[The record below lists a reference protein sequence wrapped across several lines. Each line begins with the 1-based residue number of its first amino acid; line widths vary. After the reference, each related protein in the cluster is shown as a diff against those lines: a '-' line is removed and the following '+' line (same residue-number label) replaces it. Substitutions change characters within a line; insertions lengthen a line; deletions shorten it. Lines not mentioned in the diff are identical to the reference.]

1 MVCYRF
7 VIGLFVTNL
16 SLICPPRVSPEK
28 LDDMKN
34 LEFSPVHLRTKKI
47 AQGKESIYLDI
58 VKDGMRK
65 KEFIGLYL
73 IPEKTRADKVIN
85 RATMKTA
92 EEIKAKRIVEL
103 MEGKVGIGKKP
114 DKVDLLEWFEEQRL
128 YYYDN
133 DNMNYSKTI
142 HNLIRHL
149 KIFHPRKLML
159 SDVKPAFIRKFL
171 EYLRSDGANK
181 FGGRLCDE
189 TIYTYFTV
197 FSILMNKAVRLE
209 LIISNPFHKLSQA
222 EKPQRRMKKKEYLT
236 LSEVKRMA
244 EAECDDWRVKYA
256 FMFCCFTGLRYIDV
270 SRLKWKHIVEVGEGK
285 YQIEL
290 IQQKTKALS
299 SSAVNGLVANNGCN
313 GEIQI
318 VPVVRK
324 KDGKK
329 TFLAL
334 QSLPTSGRTNV
345 SIFYKDLTDEATYTT
360 PANFAKDWDGS
371 FVVCDFSSAYS
382 TWSWQH
388 DNALAFLYEEGGGTG
403 GGYNIVYKRIDIPT
417 ITSQKYDFDTSYKYE
432 RFNIDW
438 AQADL
443 NKEMASLLTTVKKT
457 SEANTSFVKGDKLIT
472 DASQLTCKFGHK
484 EMGGT
489 GGEAQD
495 ISNLIDGNPATYYHT
510 YWGAG
515 DQPNGSHFMDVTLPE
530 GQTFQGN
537 IEVDV
542 TRRSGATADHITQ
555 FTISGWNNNATDTTQ
570 IAVVNVPNASAGKE
584 ATCEF
589 TIPEGKSY
597 SSLRFNVTGT
607 TNNRGYWHMAEFQLY
622 PISLDPKCL
631 NALCADAYKQ
641 LAEAIA
647 TAEAVEKVSEVDVT
661 ALQTAYQAYLDALA
675 PITSIGGVSIQP
687 ATTTGSAIYDLQGRK
702 VQRMVKGVYIVNG
715 KKIVR

>member
-7 VIGLFVTNL
+7 IIGLFVTNL

-92 EEIKAKRIVEL
+92 EEIRAKRIVEL

-222 EKPQRRMKKKEYLT
+222 EKPQRRTKKKEYLT

-290 IQQKTKALS
+290 IQQKTKEPVYIPLS
-299 SSAVNGLVANNGCN
+299 A
-313 GEIQI
+313 
-318 VPVVRK
+318 
-324 KDGKK
+324 
-329 TFLAL
+329 
-334 QSLPTSGRTNV
+334 
-345 SIFYKDLTDEATYTT
+345 
-360 PANFAKDWDGS
+360 
-371 FVVCDFSSAYS
+371 
-382 TWSWQH
+382 
-388 DNALAFLYEEGGGTG
+388 NAL
-403 GGYNIVYKRIDIPT
+403 K
-417 ITSQKYDFDTSYKYE
+417 
-432 RFNIDW
+432 W
-438 AQADL
+438 
-443 NKEMASLLTTVKKT
+443 
-457 SEANTSFVKGDKLIT
+457 
-472 DASQLTCKFGHK
+472 
-484 EMGGT
+484 
-489 GGEAQD
+489 
-495 ISNLIDGNPATYYHT
+495 
-510 YWGAG
+510 
-515 DQPNGSHFMDVTLPE
+515 LPE
-530 GQTFQGN
+530 RGYDGRENYIYKFRDRSIIYDYLKKWGDAAGIDKHLTFHMSRH
-537 IEVDV
+537 
-542 TRRSGATADHITQ
+542 TCATLLLYY
-555 FTISGWNNNATDTTQ
+555 GTDLYTVSKILGHTSIKTTQ
-570 IAVVNVPNASAGKE
+570 IYAKIADEMKRTAVQNIPNI
-584 ATCEF
+584 F
-589 TIPEGKSY
+589 
-597 SSLRFNVTGT
+597 
-607 TNNRGYWHMAEFQLY
+607 
-622 PISLDPKCL
+622 
-631 NALCADAYKQ
+631 
-641 LAEAIA
+641 
-647 TAEAVEKVSEVDVT
+647 
-661 ALQTAYQAYLDALA
+661 
-675 PITSIGGVSIQP
+675 
-687 ATTTGSAIYDLQGRK
+687 
-702 VQRMVKGVYIVNG
+702 
-715 KKIVR
+715 

>member
-1 MVCYRF
+1 MWF

-92 EEIKAKRIVEL
+92 EEIRAKRIVEL

-222 EKPQRRMKKKEYLT
+222 EKPQRRTKKKEYLT

-290 IQQKTKALS
+290 IQQKTKEPVYIPLS
-299 SSAVNGLVANNGCN
+299 A
-313 GEIQI
+313 
-318 VPVVRK
+318 
-324 KDGKK
+324 
-329 TFLAL
+329 
-334 QSLPTSGRTNV
+334 
-345 SIFYKDLTDEATYTT
+345 
-360 PANFAKDWDGS
+360 
-371 FVVCDFSSAYS
+371 
-382 TWSWQH
+382 
-388 DNALAFLYEEGGGTG
+388 NAL
-403 GGYNIVYKRIDIPT
+403 K
-417 ITSQKYDFDTSYKYE
+417 
-432 RFNIDW
+432 W
-438 AQADL
+438 
-443 NKEMASLLTTVKKT
+443 
-457 SEANTSFVKGDKLIT
+457 
-472 DASQLTCKFGHK
+472 
-484 EMGGT
+484 
-489 GGEAQD
+489 
-495 ISNLIDGNPATYYHT
+495 
-510 YWGAG
+510 
-515 DQPNGSHFMDVTLPE
+515 LPE
-530 GQTFQGN
+530 RGYDGRENYIYKFRDRSIIYDYLKKWGDAAGIDKHLTFHMSRH
-537 IEVDV
+537 
-542 TRRSGATADHITQ
+542 TCATLLLYY
-555 FTISGWNNNATDTTQ
+555 GTDLYTVSKILGHTSIKTTQ
-570 IAVVNVPNASAGKE
+570 IYAKIADEMKRTAVQNIPNI
-584 ATCEF
+584 F
-589 TIPEGKSY
+589 
-597 SSLRFNVTGT
+597 
-607 TNNRGYWHMAEFQLY
+607 
-622 PISLDPKCL
+622 
-631 NALCADAYKQ
+631 
-641 LAEAIA
+641 
-647 TAEAVEKVSEVDVT
+647 
-661 ALQTAYQAYLDALA
+661 
-675 PITSIGGVSIQP
+675 
-687 ATTTGSAIYDLQGRK
+687 
-702 VQRMVKGVYIVNG
+702 
-715 KKIVR
+715 

>member
-7 VIGLFVTNL
+7 IIGLFVTNL

-92 EEIKAKRIVEL
+92 EEIRAKRIVEL

-149 KIFHPRKLML
+149 TIFHPRKLML
-159 SDVKPAFIRKFL
+159 SDVKPTFIRKFL

-222 EKPQRRMKKKEYLT
+222 EKPQRRTKKKEYLT

-270 SRLKWKHIVEVGEGK
+270 SRLKWKHIVEVGDGK

-290 IQQKTKALS
+290 IQQKTKEPVYIPLS
-299 SSAVNGLVANNGCN
+299 A
-313 GEIQI
+313 
-318 VPVVRK
+318 
-324 KDGKK
+324 
-329 TFLAL
+329 
-334 QSLPTSGRTNV
+334 
-345 SIFYKDLTDEATYTT
+345 
-360 PANFAKDWDGS
+360 
-371 FVVCDFSSAYS
+371 
-382 TWSWQH
+382 
-388 DNALAFLYEEGGGTG
+388 NAL
-403 GGYNIVYKRIDIPT
+403 K
-417 ITSQKYDFDTSYKYE
+417 
-432 RFNIDW
+432 W
-438 AQADL
+438 
-443 NKEMASLLTTVKKT
+443 
-457 SEANTSFVKGDKLIT
+457 
-472 DASQLTCKFGHK
+472 
-484 EMGGT
+484 
-489 GGEAQD
+489 
-495 ISNLIDGNPATYYHT
+495 
-510 YWGAG
+510 
-515 DQPNGSHFMDVTLPE
+515 LPE
-530 GQTFQGN
+530 RGYDGRENYIYKFRDRSIIYDYLKKWGDAAGIDKHLTFHMSRH
-537 IEVDV
+537 
-542 TRRSGATADHITQ
+542 TCATLLLYY
-555 FTISGWNNNATDTTQ
+555 GTDLYTVSKILGHTSIKTTQ
-570 IAVVNVPNASAGKE
+570 IYAKIADEMKRTAVQN
-584 ATCEF
+584 
-589 TIPEGKSY
+589 IPDI
-597 SSLRFNVTGT
+597 F
-607 TNNRGYWHMAEFQLY
+607 
-622 PISLDPKCL
+622 
-631 NALCADAYKQ
+631 
-641 LAEAIA
+641 
-647 TAEAVEKVSEVDVT
+647 
-661 ALQTAYQAYLDALA
+661 
-675 PITSIGGVSIQP
+675 
-687 ATTTGSAIYDLQGRK
+687 
-702 VQRMVKGVYIVNG
+702 
-715 KKIVR
+715 

>member
-7 VIGLFVTNL
+7 IIGLFVTNL

-92 EEIKAKRIVEL
+92 EEIRAKRIVEL

-222 EKPQRRMKKKEYLT
+222 EKPQRRTKKKEYLT

-290 IQQKTKALS
+290 IQQKTKEPVYIPLS
-299 SSAVNGLVANNGCN
+299 A
-313 GEIQI
+313 
-318 VPVVRK
+318 
-324 KDGKK
+324 
-329 TFLAL
+329 
-334 QSLPTSGRTNV
+334 
-345 SIFYKDLTDEATYTT
+345 
-360 PANFAKDWDGS
+360 
-371 FVVCDFSSAYS
+371 
-382 TWSWQH
+382 
-388 DNALAFLYEEGGGTG
+388 NAL
-403 GGYNIVYKRIDIPT
+403 K
-417 ITSQKYDFDTSYKYE
+417 
-432 RFNIDW
+432 W
-438 AQADL
+438 
-443 NKEMASLLTTVKKT
+443 
-457 SEANTSFVKGDKLIT
+457 
-472 DASQLTCKFGHK
+472 
-484 EMGGT
+484 
-489 GGEAQD
+489 
-495 ISNLIDGNPATYYHT
+495 
-510 YWGAG
+510 
-515 DQPNGSHFMDVTLPE
+515 LPE
-530 GQTFQGN
+530 RGYDGRENYIYEFRDRSIIYDYLKKWGDAAGIDKHLTFHMSRH
-537 IEVDV
+537 
-542 TRRSGATADHITQ
+542 TCATLLLYY
-555 FTISGWNNNATDTTQ
+555 GTDLYTVSKILGHTSIKTTQ
-570 IAVVNVPNASAGKE
+570 IYAKIADEMKRTAVQNIPNI
-584 ATCEF
+584 F
-589 TIPEGKSY
+589 
-597 SSLRFNVTGT
+597 
-607 TNNRGYWHMAEFQLY
+607 
-622 PISLDPKCL
+622 
-631 NALCADAYKQ
+631 
-641 LAEAIA
+641 
-647 TAEAVEKVSEVDVT
+647 
-661 ALQTAYQAYLDALA
+661 
-675 PITSIGGVSIQP
+675 
-687 ATTTGSAIYDLQGRK
+687 
-702 VQRMVKGVYIVNG
+702 
-715 KKIVR
+715 

>member
-7 VIGLFVTNL
+7 IIGLFVTNL

-58 VKDGMRK
+58 VKDGIRK

-92 EEIKAKRIVEL
+92 EEIRAKRIVEL

-209 LIISNPFHKLSQA
+209 LIVSNPFHKLSQA
-222 EKPQRRMKKKEYLT
+222 EKPQRRTKKKEYLT

-270 SRLKWKHIVEVGEGK
+270 SRLKWKHIVEVGDGK

-290 IQQKTKALS
+290 IQQKTKEPVYIPLS
-299 SSAVNGLVANNGCN
+299 A
-313 GEIQI
+313 
-318 VPVVRK
+318 
-324 KDGKK
+324 
-329 TFLAL
+329 
-334 QSLPTSGRTNV
+334 
-345 SIFYKDLTDEATYTT
+345 
-360 PANFAKDWDGS
+360 
-371 FVVCDFSSAYS
+371 
-382 TWSWQH
+382 
-388 DNALAFLYEEGGGTG
+388 NAL
-403 GGYNIVYKRIDIPT
+403 K
-417 ITSQKYDFDTSYKYE
+417 
-432 RFNIDW
+432 W
-438 AQADL
+438 
-443 NKEMASLLTTVKKT
+443 
-457 SEANTSFVKGDKLIT
+457 
-472 DASQLTCKFGHK
+472 
-484 EMGGT
+484 
-489 GGEAQD
+489 
-495 ISNLIDGNPATYYHT
+495 
-510 YWGAG
+510 
-515 DQPNGSHFMDVTLPE
+515 LPE
-530 GQTFQGN
+530 RGYDGRENYIYKFRDRSIIYDYLKKWGDAAGIDKHLTFHMSRH
-537 IEVDV
+537 
-542 TRRSGATADHITQ
+542 TCATLLLYY
-555 FTISGWNNNATDTTQ
+555 GTDLYTVSKILGHTSIKTTQ
-570 IAVVNVPNASAGKE
+570 IYAKIADEMKRTAVQN
-584 ATCEF
+584 
-589 TIPEGKSY
+589 IPDI
-597 SSLRFNVTGT
+597 F
-607 TNNRGYWHMAEFQLY
+607 
-622 PISLDPKCL
+622 
-631 NALCADAYKQ
+631 
-641 LAEAIA
+641 
-647 TAEAVEKVSEVDVT
+647 
-661 ALQTAYQAYLDALA
+661 
-675 PITSIGGVSIQP
+675 
-687 ATTTGSAIYDLQGRK
+687 
-702 VQRMVKGVYIVNG
+702 
-715 KKIVR
+715 

>member
-313 GEIQI
+313 GEIQV

-417 ITSQKYDFDTSYKYE
+417 ITSQEYDFDTSYKYE

-489 GGEAQD
+489 GGDAQD
-495 ISNLIDGNPATYYHT
+495 ISNLIDGDPATYYHT

-530 GQTFQGN
+530 SQTFQGN

-542 TRRSGATADHITQ
+542 TRRSGANYDHITQ

-584 ATCEF
+584 TTCEF

-607 TNNRGYWHMAEFQLY
+607 TSNRGYWHMAEFQLY
-622 PISLDPKCL
+622 PVSLDPKCL

-647 TAEAVEKVSEVDVT
+647 TAEAVEKVSEADVT

-715 KKIVR
+715 KKVVR